1 MRYKTC
7 LYCGAHLDPGEKC
20 DCDEVEI
27 PEIEE
32 AQRTSARTDGDPL
45 DPNFLRRYRRWLES

>member
-1 MRYKTC
+1 MFKTC
-7 LYCGAHLDPGEKC
+7 KYCGAHLDPGEKC

-45 DPNFLRRYRRWLES
+45 DPNFLR